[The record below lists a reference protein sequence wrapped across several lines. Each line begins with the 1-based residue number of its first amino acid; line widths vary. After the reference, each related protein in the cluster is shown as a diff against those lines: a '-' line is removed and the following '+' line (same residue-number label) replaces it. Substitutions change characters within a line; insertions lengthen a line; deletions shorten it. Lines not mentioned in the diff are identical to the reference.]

1 MNEMNVMSTRTTGR
15 VQAIDEIAFH
25 TSILALQAA
34 VEAGGEA
41 CPVAGWSARAASHT
55 LALIEQSL
63 NYSPQTEPGDSEE
76 PVAIGRIGESVPRG
90 RKESSSADG
99 EADPGHERRPAVRRT
114 EVMCVP
120 TS

>member
-41 CPVAGWSARAASHT
+41 CPVAGWSARAASDT

-63 NYSPQTEPGDSEE
+63 NYSPQTEPGDAPQ
-76 PVAIGRIGESVPRG
+76 PV
-90 RKESSSADG
+90 
-99 EADPGHERRPAVRRT
+99 AVRRT
-114 EVMCVP
+114 AAHPYPEDEEKALRRMAERIRGVRDARP
-120 TS
+120 FGEPR